1 MLKVKAGTLEFE
13 VEGVTG
19 RHPTAR
25 RSVFF
30 KVTQNR
36 NGFQATE
43 VAGQGHTD
51 EVKAALKAILAYIS

>member
-19 RHPTAR
+19 RHPGAIP
-25 RSVFF
+25 SVFF
-30 KVTQNR
+30 KVTQQR
-36 NGFQATE
+36 NGSQGIE
-43 VAGQGHTD
+43 VADMGHTD